1 MAQHVHR
8 SAVFTYHEQ
17 MERVNNSVLQSII
30 VERLQ
35 HMGFDIDGA
44 GRRGDSGADVSVIW
58 PERGQRFLVDIK
70 GHAPRTEHQL
80 RAVQA
85 GDSNSAGRIL
95 ALPHVTRGQ
104 GEKLRNG
111 GVQYIDSGGNA
122 WIEAPGLTVWI
133 EGRRPS
139 YELRAGVDRPSR
151 AFRPVGLQV
160 VFVLL
165 SDVELVN
172 APQREIAAVAGVSL
186 GAVSNTMAELR
197 SSGMLGEARGERI
210 LTDRRRLVESWI
222 GHYASTLRPSLEE
235 RRVDGPGPRWWMTS
249 DATELVRRTGLQFG
263 GESALEE
270 LDAGLRA
277 EETVLYGSPPWLDV
291 VRELRMPTSA
301 QGLVVLRECFWDSER
316 LGGQLT
322 VPPLLILADAVAS
335 GDERQVEIAETR
347 FGDLHELTQIR

>member
-1 MAQHVHR
+1 M
-8 SAVFTYHEQ
+8 FTYHEQ
-17 MERVNNSVLQSII
+17 MEIVNSPVLQGII
-30 VERLQ
+30 VEHLQ
-35 HMGFDIDGA
+35 HMGFDIDSV

-70 GHAPRTEHQL
+70 EHAPRTEHQL
-80 RAVQA
+80 RAIQA
-85 GDSNSAGRIL
+85 GGSDPAGRIL

-111 GVQYIDSGGNA
+111 GIQYIDSGGNA
-122 WIEAPGLTVWI
+122 WIDVPGLTVWV

-151 AFRPVGLQV
+151 AFRPAGLQV
-160 VFVLL
+160 LFVLL
-165 SDVELVN
+165 GDLELVN

-197 SSGMLGEARGERI
+197 SSGMLGEVRGKRI

-222 GHYASTLRPSLEE
+222 GHYASTLSPSLEE
-235 RRVDGPGPRWWMTS
+235 RRVEGPDPRWWMTS
-249 DATELVRRTGLQFG
+249 DATDLVRRTRLQFG

-277 EETVLYGSPPWLDV
+277 EETVLYGPPPWRDV
-291 VRELRMPTSA
+291 VRELRMPASA
-301 QGLVVLRECFWDSER
+301 QGRVVLRERFWDPER
-316 LGGQLT
+316 LGSQLT
-322 VPPLLILADAVAS
+322 VPPLLIVADAVAS
-335 GDERQVEIAETR
+335 GDERQIEIAQTR
-347 FGDLHELTQIR
+347 FGDTDELAQIR